1 MSKKIRLPNGRYIK
15 VKTNDLELAKE
26 RASEYY
32 RQGGE
37 GFIDAK
43 TQRLAEAYDTNFD
56 YDTGVDAPWLRTKL
70 GAQETLLG
78 KEKVLEEAVGTNG
91 YTIDSS
97 GKLALTPLGLERMG
111 IPTSTNQNVVIDES
125 GFAFGDFAD
134 FSGVVGPIVGSIA
147 GSIIT
152 RGKIKPKV
160 PGIKTKTLMDIG
172 KISVG
177 TGTGAVAGKSAEE
190 ALEYVSGLQDQTP
203 GELAELAAQE
213 FAIGAGGEFVFGV
226 GGKLLKS
233 TFGQNALNVQGA
245 QIGKDKLL
253 KASALTGPG
262 VRDSQ
267 TGEVYKGAV
276 ALAAL
281 DSPLIGRLQPILET
295 IGGSKSRVKG
305 LEGTLIATLK
315 NNYRATND
323 LTEQF
328 SKSVDDIKSSG
339 FADASSDV
347 VAGRAIRDVL
357 EKQEIAARKAL
368 DVAES
373 KLDDSVNSIL
383 RNVDAFAEPATTE
396 TGFAIREFTEQA
408 YKSWK
413 DTSDDLYAQVNKFFE
428 KDVNLADLTPDSAQS
443 VEEFAAL
450 LPRGGKI
457 TEQLEWIDATPIRT
471 YADLLDAK
479 LVGKGVSEEDEIRK
493 SLQFLKDLGGN
504 DSTISLENLLRI
516 RSDLA
521 TKARATA
528 EGVDFAKFS
537 DLERANFLD
546 SIDRIINNLANG
558 DDYAVKLYANAVG
571 RKKITPKLT
580 DQVKSH
586 MDALKIANSYFAR
599 GLQAFDRPT
608 FKGILNDAQAG
619 GFSTDQIL
627 TKVLKKNNG
636 QDLKRFLDT
645 LDFKTAGIRKQY
657 DEVGR
662 VSRSGEPRRVPFLK
676 KGGEDILAK
685 ADIKLNQTVFE
696 NKEQVRNMLQ
706 REFIRNLVKNINRT
720 GNMNYNK
727 LANAIDGYGTTA
739 DELFG
744 GSAAKNEF
752 LKTLRDTE
760 ELVNVGSLDEF
771 NNLIT
776 SKSSAQGIQD
786 ALKERIMAQADLQD
800 IQKLDVFKRIQR
812 GTIDPEEIVAKIFK
826 PASSEEIIKVRE
838 LLGPESAEFKQFQET
853 AMRKILQDVVNPGED
868 VITKLFND
876 GAFVKAI
883 DGYGTE
889 VLEQTFGKEQAQALI
904 KAKDVVKFAIEGERA
919 AGGGSLFT
927 QGFLFK
933 YIFDPIRA
941 TGVFTPIRIMAS
953 LLGRPQVV
961 KWLAGDVSNKEF
973 ARQIPT
979 LLDYYGVAFPA
990 TKVGASQLGIR
1001 EVIEG
1006 VEEGERFLETDGI
1019 DPRAPLTGGSQTI
1032 ARPPQASLDLPEIQ
1046 NLSITRQGPISR
1058 SLLGGSIANEDIAA
1072 RRAGIAGLV

>member
-26 RASEYY
+26 RATEYY
-32 RQGGE
+32 RKGGE
-37 GFIDAK
+37 GFIDGK

-125 GFAFGDFAD
+125 GFAFGDLAD

-177 TGTGAVAGKSAEE
+177 TGTGAVVGKSGEE
-190 ALEYVSGLQDQTP
+190 ALEYVSGLQDQSP

-233 TFGQNALNVQGA
+233 TFGQNAINVQGT

-253 KASALTGPG
+253 KASALAGPG
-262 VRDSQ
+262 VRD
-267 TGEVYKGAV
+267 GDNVYKGAV

-281 DSPLIGRLQPILET
+281 ESPLIGRLQPILET
-295 IGGSKSRVKG
+295 IGGSKFRVKG
-305 LEGTLIATLK
+305 LEDTLIATLK

-339 FADASSDV
+339 FADTTSDV

-357 EKQEIAARKAL
+357 EKQEISARKAL

-373 KLDDSVNSIL
+373 KLDESVNNIL
-383 RNVDAFAEPATTE
+383 RNMDAFAEPATTE
-396 TGFAIREFTEQA
+396 TGFAMREFTEQA

-428 KDVNLADLTPDSAQS
+428 KDVNLADLAAQSGQS
-443 VEEFAAL
+443 VEEFSAL

-479 LVGKGVSEEDEIRK
+479 LIGKGVSEEDEIRK

-537 DLERANFLD
+537 DLERTNFLD

-571 RKKITPKLT
+571 RKRVTPKLA

-599 GLQAFDRPT
+599 GLQAFDKPT

-662 VSRSGEPRRVPFLK
+662 VSRSGEPSRVPFLK
-676 KGGEDILAK
+676 EGGEDILAK

-744 GSAAKNEF
+744 GSASKNEF

-786 ALKERIMAQADLQD
+786 ALKERIIAQADLQD
-800 IQKLDVFKRIQR
+800 IQKLDVFRRIQR

-826 PASSEEIIKVRE
+826 PASSEEIVKVKE
-838 LLGPESAEFKQFQET
+838 LLGGADSDAFKQFQET
-853 AMRKILQDVVNPGED
+853 AMRKILEDVVNPGED

-883 DGYGTE
+883 DRYGSE
-889 VLEQTFGKEQAQALI
+889 VLEQTFGKEQTKALI
-904 KAKDVVKFAIEGERA
+904 KAKDVVKFAMDGERA

-933 YIFDPIRA
+933 YIFDPVRA
-941 TGVFTPIRIMAS
+941 TGVFKPIQFMAN
-953 LLGRPQVV
+953 LLGRPQVI

-979 LLDYYGVAFPA
+979 ILDYYGVAFPA
-990 TKVGASQLGIR
+990 AKVGASQLGIR

-1019 DPRAPLTGGSQTI
+1019 DPRAPLTGGSQTM
-1032 ARPPQASLDLPEIQ
+1032 ARPPQVSLDLPEVQ
-1046 NLSITRQGPISR
+1046 SVPTG
-1058 SLLGGSIANEDIAA
+1058 AVA
-1072 RRAGIAGLV
+1072 RRGPTLLPNPRDQEIAELLS

>member
-26 RASEYY
+26 RAAEYY
-32 RQGGE
+32 RKGGE
-37 GFIDAK
+37 GFIDGK

-125 GFAFGDFAD
+125 GFAFGDLAD

-177 TGTGAVAGKSAEE
+177 TGTGAVVGKSGEE
-190 ALEYVSGLQDQTP
+190 ALEYVSGLQDQSP

-233 TFGQNALNVQGA
+233 TFGQNAINVQGT

-253 KASALTGPG
+253 KASALAGPG
-262 VRDSQ
+262 VRD
-267 TGEVYKGAV
+267 GDNVYKGAV

-281 DSPLIGRLQPILET
+281 ESPLIGRLQPILET

-305 LEGTLIATLK
+305 LEDTLIATLK

-328 SKSVDDIKSSG
+328 SKSIEDIKSSG
-339 FADASSDV
+339 FADATSDV
-347 VAGRAIRDVL
+347 VAGRAIRNVL
-357 EKQEIAARKAL
+357 EKQEISARKAL

-373 KLDDSVNSIL
+373 KLDESVNNIL
-383 RNVDAFAEPATTE
+383 RNMDAFAEPATTE

-428 KDVNLADLTPDSAQS
+428 KDVNLADLAAQSGQS
-443 VEEFAAL
+443 VEEFSAL

-479 LVGKGVSEEDEIRK
+479 LIGKGVSEEDEIRK

-537 DLERANFLD
+537 DLERTNFLD

-571 RKKITPKLT
+571 RKGVTPKLA

-599 GLQAFDRPT
+599 GLQAFDKPT

-662 VSRSGEPRRVPFLK
+662 VSRSGEPSRVPFLK
-676 KGGEDILAK
+676 EGGEDILAK

-744 GSAAKNEF
+744 GSASKNEF

-786 ALKERIMAQADLQD
+786 ALKERIIAQADLQE
-800 IQKLDVFKRIQR
+800 IQKLDVFRRIQR

-826 PASSEEIIKVRE
+826 PASSEEIVKVKE
-838 LLGPESAEFKQFQET
+838 LLGGADSDAFKQFQET
-853 AMRKILQDVVNPGED
+853 AMRKILEDVVNPGED

-883 DGYGTE
+883 DRYGSE
-889 VLEQTFGKEQAQALI
+889 VLEQTFGKEQTKALI
-904 KAKDVVKFAIEGERA
+904 KAKDVVKFAMDGERA

-933 YIFDPIRA
+933 YIFDPVRA
-941 TGVFTPIRIMAS
+941 TGVFTPIRLMAN
-953 LLGRPQVV
+953 LLGRPQVI

-979 LLDYYGVAFPA
+979 ILDYYGVAFPA
-990 TKVGASQLGIR
+990 AKVGASQLGIR

-1019 DPRAPLTGGSQTI
+1019 DPRAPLTGGSQTM
-1032 ARPPQASLDLPEIQ
+1032 ARPPQVSLDLPEVQ
-1046 NLSITRQGPISR
+1046 SVPTG
-1058 SLLGGSIANEDIAA
+1058 AVA
-1072 RRAGIAGLV
+1072 RRGPTLLPNPRDQEIAELLS

>member
-26 RASEYY
+26 RAAEYY

-37 GFIDAK
+37 GFIDGK

-56 YDTGVDAPWLRTKL
+56 YDTGVDAPWLRAKL

-125 GFAFGDFAD
+125 GFGFGDLAD

-177 TGTGAVAGKSAEE
+177 TGTGAVVGKSGEE
-190 ALEYVSGLQDQTP
+190 ALEYVSGLQDQSP

-233 TFGQNALNVQGA
+233 TFGQNAIKVQGT

-253 KASALTGPG
+253 KASALAGPG
-262 VRDSQ
+262 VRD
-267 TGEVYKGAV
+267 GDNVYKGAV

-281 DSPLIGRLQPILET
+281 ESPLIGRLQPILET

-305 LEGTLIATLK
+305 LEDTLIATLK

-328 SKSVDDIKSSG
+328 SKSVEDIKATG
-339 FADASSDV
+339 FADATSDV

-373 KLDDSVNSIL
+373 KLDESVNNIL
-383 RNVDAFAEPATTE
+383 RNMDAFAEPATTE

-428 KDVNLADLTPDSAQS
+428 KDVNLADLAAQSGQS
-443 VEEFAAL
+443 VEEFSAL

-471 YADLLDAK
+471 YAELLDSK

-537 DLERANFLD
+537 DLERTNFLD

-571 RKKITPKLT
+571 RERVSKKLAEE
-580 DQVKSH
+580 VKSH

-599 GLQAFDRPT
+599 GLQAFDKPT
-608 FKGILNDAQAG
+608 FKSILNDAQAG

-657 DEVGR
+657 DEAGR
-662 VSRSGEPRRVPFLK
+662 VSRSGEPSRVPFLK
-676 KGGEDILAK
+676 EGGEDILAK

-786 ALKERIMAQADLQD
+786 ALKERIIAQADLQD
-800 IQKLDVFKRIQR
+800 IQKLDVFRRIQR
-812 GTIDPEEIVAKIFK
+812 GTIDSEEIVAKIFK
-826 PASSEEIIKVRE
+826 PASSEEIVKVKE
-838 LLGPESAEFKQFQET
+838 LLGGPESEAFKQFQET

-889 VLEQTFGKEQAQALI
+889 VLEQTFGKEQAKALI
-904 KAKDVVKFAIEGERA
+904 KAKDVVKFAMEGERA

-941 TGVFTPIRIMAS
+941 TGVFTPIRVMAN
-953 LLGRPQVV
+953 LLGNPRVI

-973 ARQIPT
+973 ARQIPS

-990 TKVGASQLGIR
+990 AKVGASQLGIR

-1019 DPRAPLTGGSQTI
+1019 DPRAPLTGGSQTM
-1032 ARPPQASLDLPEIQ
+1032 ARPPQVSLDLPEVQ
-1046 NLSITRQGPISR
+1046 SVPTARVARRGPTLLPNPRDQEIAE
-1058 SLLGGSIANEDIAA
+1058 LLG
-1072 RRAGIAGLV
+1072 

>member
-26 RASEYY
+26 RAAEYY
-32 RQGGE
+32 RKGGE
-37 GFIDAK
+37 GFIDGK

-125 GFAFGDFAD
+125 GFAFGDLAD

-177 TGTGAVAGKSAEE
+177 TGTGAVVGKSGEE
-190 ALEYVSGLQDQTP
+190 ALEYVSGLQDQSP

-233 TFGQNALNVQGA
+233 TFGQNAINVQGT

-253 KASALTGPG
+253 KASALAGPG
-262 VRDSQ
+262 VRD
-267 TGEVYKGAV
+267 GDNVYKGAV

-281 DSPLIGRLQPILET
+281 ESPLIGRLQPILET

-305 LEGTLIATLK
+305 LEDTLIATLK

-328 SKSVDDIKSSG
+328 SKSVDDIKASG
-339 FADASSDV
+339 FADATSDV
-347 VAGRAIRDVL
+347 VAGRAIRNVL
-357 EKQEIAARKAL
+357 EKQEISARKAL

-373 KLDDSVNSIL
+373 KLDESVNNIL
-383 RNVDAFAEPATTE
+383 RNMDAFAEPATTE

-428 KDVNLADLTPDSAQS
+428 KDVNLADLAAQSGQS
-443 VEEFAAL
+443 VEEFSAL

-479 LVGKGVSEEDEIRK
+479 LIGKGVSEEDEIRK

-537 DLERANFLD
+537 DLERTNFLD

-571 RKKITPKLT
+571 RKGVTPKLA

-599 GLQAFDRPT
+599 GLQAFDKPT

-662 VSRSGEPRRVPFLK
+662 VSRSGEPSRVPFLK
-676 KGGEDILAK
+676 EGGEDILAK

-744 GSAAKNEF
+744 GSASKNEF

-786 ALKERIMAQADLQD
+786 ALKERIIAQADLQE
-800 IQKLDVFKRIQR
+800 IQKLDVFRRIQR

-826 PASSEEIIKVRE
+826 PASSEEIVKVKE
-838 LLGPESAEFKQFQET
+838 LLGGADSDAFKQFQET
-853 AMRKILQDVVNPGED
+853 AMRKILEDVVNPGED

-883 DGYGTE
+883 DRYGSE
-889 VLEQTFGKEQAQALI
+889 VLEQTFGKEQTKALI
-904 KAKDVVKFAIEGERA
+904 KAKDVVKFAMDGERA

-933 YIFDPIRA
+933 YIFDPVRA
-941 TGVFTPIRIMAS
+941 TGVFTPIRLMAN
-953 LLGRPQVV
+953 LLGRPQVI

-979 LLDYYGVAFPA
+979 ILDYYGVAFPA
-990 TKVGASQLGIR
+990 AKVGASQLGIR

-1019 DPRAPLTGGSQTI
+1019 DPRAPLTGGSQTM
-1032 ARPPQASLDLPEIQ
+1032 ARPPQVSLDLPEVQ
-1046 NLSITRQGPISR
+1046 SVPTG
-1058 SLLGGSIANEDIAA
+1058 AVA
-1072 RRAGIAGLV
+1072 RRGPTLLPNPRDQEIAELLS

>member
-26 RASEYY
+26 RAAEYY
-32 RQGGE
+32 RKGGE
-37 GFIDAK
+37 GFIDGK

-125 GFAFGDFAD
+125 GFAFGDLAD

-177 TGTGAVAGKSAEE
+177 TGTGAVVGKSGEE
-190 ALEYVSGLQDQTP
+190 ALEYVSGLQDQSP

-233 TFGQNALNVQGA
+233 TFGQNAINVQGT

-253 KASALTGPG
+253 KASALAGPG
-262 VRDSQ
+262 VRD
-267 TGEVYKGAV
+267 GDNVYKGAV

-281 DSPLIGRLQPILET
+281 ESPLIGRLQPILET

-305 LEGTLIATLK
+305 LEDTLIATLK

-328 SKSVDDIKSSG
+328 SKSIEDIKSSG
-339 FADASSDV
+339 FADATSDV

-357 EKQEIAARKAL
+357 EKQEISARKAL

-373 KLDDSVNSIL
+373 KLDESVNNIL
-383 RNVDAFAEPATTE
+383 RNMDAFAEPATTE

-428 KDVNLADLTPDSAQS
+428 KDVNLADLAAQSGQS
-443 VEEFAAL
+443 VEEFSAL

-479 LVGKGVSEEDEIRK
+479 LIGKGVSEEDEIRK

-537 DLERANFLD
+537 DLERTNFLD

-571 RKKITPKLT
+571 RKGVTPKLA

-599 GLQAFDRPT
+599 GLQAFDKPT

-662 VSRSGEPRRVPFLK
+662 VSRSGEPSRVPFLK
-676 KGGEDILAK
+676 EGGEDILAK

-744 GSAAKNEF
+744 GSASKNEF

-786 ALKERIMAQADLQD
+786 ALKERIIAQADLQD
-800 IQKLDVFKRIQR
+800 IQKLDVFRRIQR

-826 PASSEEIIKVRE
+826 PASSEEIVKVKE
-838 LLGPESAEFKQFQET
+838 LLGGADSDAFKQFQET
-853 AMRKILQDVVNPGED
+853 AMRKILEDVVNPGED

-883 DGYGTE
+883 DRYGSE
-889 VLEQTFGKEQAQALI
+889 VLEQTFGKEQTKALI
-904 KAKDVVKFAIEGERA
+904 KAKDVVKFAMDGERA

-933 YIFDPIRA
+933 YIFDPVRA
-941 TGVFTPIRIMAS
+941 TGVFTPIRLMAN
-953 LLGRPQVV
+953 LLGRPQVI

-979 LLDYYGVAFPA
+979 ILDYYGVAFPA
-990 TKVGASQLGIR
+990 AKVGASQLGIR

-1019 DPRAPLTGGSQTI
+1019 DPRAPLTGGSQTM
-1032 ARPPQASLDLPEIQ
+1032 ARPPQVSLDLPEVQ
-1046 NLSITRQGPISR
+1046 SVPTG
-1058 SLLGGSIANEDIAA
+1058 AVA
-1072 RRAGIAGLV
+1072 RRGPTLLPNPRDQEIAELLS

>member
-26 RASEYY
+26 RAAEYY
-32 RQGGE
+32 RKGGE
-37 GFIDAK
+37 GFIDGK

-125 GFAFGDFAD
+125 GFAFGDLAD

-177 TGTGAVAGKSAEE
+177 TGTGAVVGKSGEE
-190 ALEYVSGLQDQTP
+190 ALEYVSGLQDQSP

-233 TFGQNALNVQGA
+233 TFGQNAINVQGT

-253 KASALTGPG
+253 KASALAGPG
-262 VRDSQ
+262 VRD
-267 TGEVYKGAV
+267 GDNVYKGAV

-281 DSPLIGRLQPILET
+281 ESPLIGRLQPILET
-295 IGGSKSRVKG
+295 IGGSKFRVKG
-305 LEGTLIATLK
+305 LEDTLIATLK

-328 SKSVDDIKSSG
+328 SKSVDDIKASG
-339 FADASSDV
+339 FADVTSDV
-347 VAGRAIRDVL
+347 VAGRAIREVL
-357 EKQEIAARKAL
+357 EKQEISARKAL

-373 KLDDSVNSIL
+373 KLDESVNNIL
-383 RNVDAFAEPATTE
+383 RNMDAFAEPATTE

-428 KDVNLADLTPDSAQS
+428 KDVNLADLAAQSGQS
-443 VEEFAAL
+443 VEEFSAL

-479 LVGKGVSEEDEIRK
+479 LIGKGVSEEDEIRK

-537 DLERANFLD
+537 DLERTNFLD

-571 RKKITPKLT
+571 RKTVTPKLA

-599 GLQAFDRPT
+599 GLQAFDKPT

-662 VSRSGEPRRVPFLK
+662 VSRSGEPSRVPFLK
-676 KGGEDILAK
+676 EGGEDILAK

-744 GSAAKNEF
+744 GSASKNEF

-786 ALKERIMAQADLQD
+786 ALKERIIAQADLQD
-800 IQKLDVFKRIQR
+800 IQKLDVFRRIQR

-826 PASSEEIIKVRE
+826 PASSEEIVKVKE
-838 LLGPESAEFKQFQET
+838 LLGGADSDAFKQFQET
-853 AMRKILQDVVNPGED
+853 AMRKILEDVVNPGED

-883 DGYGTE
+883 DRYGSE
-889 VLEQTFGKEQAQALI
+889 VLEQTFGKEQTKALI
-904 KAKDVVKFAIEGERA
+904 KAKDVVKFAMDGERA

-933 YIFDPIRA
+933 YIFDPVRA
-941 TGVFTPIRIMAS
+941 TGVFKPIQFMAN
-953 LLGRPQVV
+953 LLGRPQVI

-979 LLDYYGVAFPA
+979 ILDYYGVAFPA
-990 TKVGASQLGIR
+990 AKVGASQLGIR

-1019 DPRAPLTGGSQTI
+1019 DPRAPLTGGSQTM
-1032 ARPPQASLDLPEIQ
+1032 ARPPQVSLDLPEVQ
-1046 NLSITRQGPISR
+1046 SVPTG
-1058 SLLGGSIANEDIAA
+1058 AVA
-1072 RRAGIAGLV
+1072 RRGPTLLPNPRDQEIAELLS

>member
-26 RASEYY
+26 RAAEYY
-32 RQGGE
+32 RKGGE
-37 GFIDAK
+37 GFIDGK

-125 GFAFGDFAD
+125 GFAFGDLAD

-177 TGTGAVAGKSAEE
+177 TGTGAVVGKSGEE
-190 ALEYVSGLQDQTP
+190 ALEYVSGLQDQSP

-233 TFGQNALNVQGA
+233 TFGQNAINVQGT

-253 KASALTGPG
+253 KASALAGPG
-262 VRDSQ
+262 VRD
-267 TGEVYKGAV
+267 GDNVYKGAV

-281 DSPLIGRLQPILET
+281 ESPLIGRLQPILET

-305 LEGTLIATLK
+305 LEDTLIATLK

-328 SKSVDDIKSSG
+328 SKSIEDIKSSG
-339 FADASSDV
+339 FADATSDV
-347 VAGRAIRDVL
+347 VAGRAIRNVL
-357 EKQEIAARKAL
+357 EKQEISARKAL

-373 KLDDSVNSIL
+373 KLDESVNNIL
-383 RNVDAFAEPATTE
+383 RNMDAFAEPATTE

-428 KDVNLADLTPDSAQS
+428 KDVNLADLAAQSGQS
-443 VEEFAAL
+443 VEEFSAL

-479 LVGKGVSEEDEIRK
+479 LIGKGVSEEDEIRK

-537 DLERANFLD
+537 DLERTNFLD

-571 RKKITPKLT
+571 RKGVTPKLA

-599 GLQAFDRPT
+599 GLQAFDKPT

-662 VSRSGEPRRVPFLK
+662 VSRSGEPSRVPFLK
-676 KGGEDILAK
+676 EGGEDILAK

-744 GSAAKNEF
+744 GSASKNEF

-786 ALKERIMAQADLQD
+786 ALKERIIAQADLQD
-800 IQKLDVFKRIQR
+800 IQKLDVFRRIQR

-826 PASSEEIIKVRE
+826 PASSEEIVKVKE
-838 LLGPESAEFKQFQET
+838 LLGGADSDAFKQFQET
-853 AMRKILQDVVNPGED
+853 AMRKILEDVVNPGED

-883 DGYGTE
+883 DRYGSE
-889 VLEQTFGKEQAQALI
+889 VLEQTFGKEQTKALI
-904 KAKDVVKFAIEGERA
+904 KAKDVVKFAMDGERA

-933 YIFDPIRA
+933 YIFDPVRA
-941 TGVFTPIRIMAS
+941 TGVFTPIRLMAN
-953 LLGRPQVV
+953 LLGRPQVI

-979 LLDYYGVAFPA
+979 ILDYYGVAFPA
-990 TKVGASQLGIR
+990 AKVGASQLGIR

-1019 DPRAPLTGGSQTI
+1019 DPRAPLTGGSQTM
-1032 ARPPQASLDLPEIQ
+1032 ARPPQVSLDLPEVQ
-1046 NLSITRQGPISR
+1046 SVPTG
-1058 SLLGGSIANEDIAA
+1058 AVA
-1072 RRAGIAGLV
+1072 RRGPTLLPNPRDQEIAELLS

>member
-1 MSKKIRLPNGRYIK
+1 MTIRVRLPNGRYIK
-15 VKTNDLELAKE
+15 VDTDDPNYAKQ
-26 RASEYY
+26 RGIEYY
-32 RQGGE
+32 QQGGE
-37 GFIDAK
+37 GFVDAR
-43 TQRLAEAYDTNFD
+43 TQELAEAYDTNFD
-56 YDTGVDAPWLRTKL
+56 YDTGVDAPWLRAKL

-125 GFAFGDFAD
+125 GFGFGDLAD

-177 TGTGAVAGKSAEE
+177 TGTGAVVGKSGEE
-190 ALEYVSGLQDQTP
+190 ALEYVSGLQDQSP

-233 TFGQNALNVQGA
+233 TFGQNAIKVQGT

-253 KASALTGPG
+253 KASALAGPG
-262 VRDSQ
+262 VRD
-267 TGEVYKGAV
+267 GDNVYKGAV

-281 DSPLIGRLQPILET
+281 ESPLIGRLQPILET

-305 LEGTLIATLK
+305 LEDTLIATLK

-328 SKSVDDIKSSG
+328 SKSVEDIKATG
-339 FADASSDV
+339 FSDATSDV

-373 KLDDSVNSIL
+373 KLDESVNNIL
-383 RNVDAFAEPATTE
+383 RNMDAFAEPATTE

-428 KDVNLADLTPDSAQS
+428 KEKLPEDFARQAAKSEKTL
-443 VEEFAAL
+443 EEFSAL

-471 YADLLDAK
+471 YAELLDSK
-479 LVGKGVSEEDEIRK
+479 LIGKGVSEEDEIRK

-537 DLERANFLD
+537 DLERTNFLD

-571 RKKITPKLT
+571 RERVSKKLAEE
-580 DQVKSH
+580 VKSH

-599 GLQAFDRPT
+599 GLQAFDKPT
-608 FKGILNDAQAG
+608 FKSILNDAQAG

-662 VSRSGEPRRVPFLK
+662 VSRSGEPSRVPFLK
-676 KGGEDILAK
+676 EGGEDILAK

-786 ALKERIMAQADLQD
+786 ALKERIIAQADLQD
-800 IQKLDVFKRIQR
+800 IQKLDVFRRIQR
-812 GTIDPEEIVAKIFK
+812 GTIDSEEIVAKIFK
-826 PASSEEIIKVRE
+826 PASSEEIVKVKE
-838 LLGPESAEFKQFQET
+838 LLGGPESEAFKQFQET

-889 VLEQTFGKEQAQALI
+889 VLEQTFGKEQAKALI

-933 YIFDPIRA
+933 YIFEPIQA
-941 TGVFTPIRIMAS
+941 TKVFTPIKIMAS
-953 LLGRPQVV
+953 LLGNPRVV

-973 ARQIPT
+973 ARQIPS

-990 TKVGASQLGIR
+990 AKVGASQLGIR

-1019 DPRAPLTGGSQTI
+1019 DPRAPLTGGSQTM
-1032 ARPPQASLDLPEIQ
+1032 ARPSQVSLDLPEVQ
-1046 NLSITRQGPISR
+1046 SVPTARVARRGPTLLPNPRDQEIAE
-1058 SLLGGSIANEDIAA
+1058 LLG
-1072 RRAGIAGLV
+1072 

>member
-26 RASEYY
+26 RAAEYY
-32 RQGGE
+32 RKGGE
-37 GFIDAK
+37 GFIDGK

-125 GFAFGDFAD
+125 GFAFGDLAD

-177 TGTGAVAGKSAEE
+177 TGTGAVVGKSGEE
-190 ALEYVSGLQDQTP
+190 ALEYVSGLQDQSP

-233 TFGQNALNVQGA
+233 TFGQNAINVQGT

-253 KASALTGPG
+253 KASALAGPG
-262 VRDSQ
+262 VRD
-267 TGEVYKGAV
+267 GDNVYKGAV

-281 DSPLIGRLQPILET
+281 ESPLIGRLQPILET

-305 LEGTLIATLK
+305 LEDTLIATLK

-328 SKSVDDIKSSG
+328 SKSIEDIKSSG
-339 FADASSDV
+339 FADATSDV

-357 EKQEIAARKAL
+357 EKQEISARKAL

-373 KLDDSVNSIL
+373 KLDESVNNIL
-383 RNVDAFAEPATTE
+383 RNMDAFAEPATTE

-428 KDVNLADLTPDSAQS
+428 KDVNLADLAAQSGQS
-443 VEEFAAL
+443 VEEFSAL

-479 LVGKGVSEEDEIRK
+479 LIGKGVSEEDEIRK

-537 DLERANFLD
+537 DLERTNFLD

-571 RKKITPKLT
+571 RKGVTPKLA

-599 GLQAFDRPT
+599 GLQAFDKPT

-662 VSRSGEPRRVPFLK
+662 VSRSGEPSRVPFLK
-676 KGGEDILAK
+676 EGGEDILAK

-744 GSAAKNEF
+744 GSASKNEF

-786 ALKERIMAQADLQD
+786 ALKERIIAQADLQE
-800 IQKLDVFKRIQR
+800 IQKLDVFRRIQR

-826 PASSEEIIKVRE
+826 PASSEEIVKVKE
-838 LLGPESAEFKQFQET
+838 LLGGADSDAFKQFQET
-853 AMRKILQDVVNPGED
+853 AMRKILEDVVNPGED

-883 DGYGTE
+883 DRYGSE
-889 VLEQTFGKEQAQALI
+889 VLEQTFGKEQTKALI
-904 KAKDVVKFAIEGERA
+904 KAKDVVKFAMDGERA

-933 YIFDPIRA
+933 YIFDPVRA
-941 TGVFTPIRIMAS
+941 TGVFTPIRLMAN
-953 LLGRPQVV
+953 LLGRPQVI

-979 LLDYYGVAFPA
+979 ILDYYGVAFPA
-990 TKVGASQLGIR
+990 AKVGASQLGIR

-1019 DPRAPLTGGSQTI
+1019 DPRAPLTGGSQTM
-1032 ARPPQASLDLPEIQ
+1032 ARPPQVSLDLPEVQ
-1046 NLSITRQGPISR
+1046 SVPTG
-1058 SLLGGSIANEDIAA
+1058 AVA
-1072 RRAGIAGLV
+1072 RRGPTLLPNPRDQEIAELLS